1 MKSIFTLIW
10 KLICIGFKNGSGQIS
25 KEELLYQNAQ
35 LFIRS
40 KAATDYDAVKAIKD
54 CLDNKHVPDT
64 RIDELVE
71 LFIKERPNA
80 ANNLIN
86 FSK

>member
-1 MKSIFTLIW
+1 MKSTFILIW
-10 KLICIGFKNGSGQIS
+10 KLVCIGFKNGSGQIS

-35 LFIRS
+35 VFIRS

-54 CLDNKHVPDT
+54 CLDNKNIPDKK
-64 RIDELVE
+64 IDELVE
-71 LFIKERPNA
+71 LFIKERPSA
-80 ANNLIN
+80 TNNLIN